1 MVICHVKYMF
11 MMANFKSKLM
21 FMGISKEI
29 FLIIM
34 DKMTWL
40 IHFEL
45 FFIKKNDKLDNRCH
59 CTFNYFVEFHRV
71 SK

>member
-11 MMANFKSKLM
+11 MTANFKSKLM
-21 FMGISKEI
+21 FMGISTEI
-29 FLIIM
+29 FLFIR

-45 FFIKKNDKLDNRCH
+45 VFFIKKRKIMINLIIDVIVHLIIL
-59 CTFNYFVEFHRV
+59 
-71 SK
+71 

>member
-34 DKMTWL
+34 DKMT
-40 IHFEL
+40 
-45 FFIKKNDKLDNRCH
+45 
-59 CTFNYFVEFHRV
+59 
-71 SK
+71 